1 MGLQKNIL
9 FKRDIDDIFIVI
21 EQTVIDDCRGTVH
34 TEHIFERCKLIGL
47 LIFFL
52 QLQVPFHGIK
62 YLVILAIMSAVFLAY
77 FFFCAFFFSSKQ
89 HKKNSLYFFV
99 TPFILFLVNFIGWI
113 QKYVVLALI
122 VSGVSAPFHYVLPDL
137 IFPGDKYHLI
147 MRIFPLAICWI
158 AFKLGERVGIYFK
171 ERI

>member
-1 MGLQKNIL
+1 MKLKLIL
-9 FKRDIDDIFIVI
+9 L
-21 EQTVIDDCRGTVH
+21 GSLSP
-34 TEHIFERCKLIGL
+34 LIGL

-99 TPFILFLVNFIGWI
+99 TPLYCSCHILWI
-113 QKYVVLALI
+113 DPKYVVLALI

-137 IFPGDKYHLI
+137 IFPGDKFTNNA
-147 MRIFPLAICWI
+147 IFPLAICWI
-158 AFKLGERVGIYFK
+158 AFKIGERVGIYFK

>member
-1 MGLQKNIL
+1 MEKMKLKLIL
-9 FKRDIDDIFIVI
+9 L
-21 EQTVIDDCRGTVH
+21 GSLSP
-34 TEHIFERCKLIGL
+34 LIGL

-99 TPFILFLVNFIGWI
+99 TPFISKNMLYW
-113 QKYVVLALI
+113 
-122 VSGVSAPFHYVLPDL
+122 
-137 IFPGDKYHLI
+137 
-147 MRIFPLAICWI
+147 R
-158 AFKLGERVGIYFK
+158 
-171 ERI
+171 

>member
-1 MGLQKNIL
+1 MKNAGKACNNRLYRHIRT
-9 FKRDIDDIFIVI
+9 FEKIIKNYFVI
-21 EQTVIDDCRGTVH
+21 
-34 TEHIFERCKLIGL
+34 
-47 LIFFL
+47 
-52 QLQVPFHGIK
+52 
-62 YLVILAIMSAVFLAY
+62 YY
-77 FFFCAFFFSSKQ
+77 KQ

-147 MRIFPLAICWI
+147 MLIFPLAICWI
-158 AFKLGERVGIYFK
+158 AFKIGERVGIYFK

>member
-1 MGLQKNIL
+1 MEKMKLKLIL
-9 FKRDIDDIFIVI
+9 L
-21 EQTVIDDCRGTVH
+21 GSLSP
-34 TEHIFERCKLIGL
+34 LIGL

-99 TPFILFLVNFIGWI
+99 TPFISFLVNFIGWI

-158 AFKLGERVGIYFK
+158 AFKIGERVGIYFK

>member
-1 MGLQKNIL
+1 MEKMKLKLIL
-9 FKRDIDDIFIVI
+9 L
-21 EQTVIDDCRGTVH
+21 GSLSP
-34 TEHIFERCKLIGL
+34 LIGL

-99 TPFILFLVNFIGWI
+99 TPFILFLVNFRMDPKICCIGADRI
-113 QKYVVLALI
+113 RGIRTISLC
-122 VSGVSAPFHYVLPDL
+122 SARFDISRRQISLNNEH
-137 IFPGDKYHLI
+137 ISFGHL
-147 MRIFPLAICWI
+147 LD
-158 AFKLGERVGIYFK
+158 RV
-171 ERI
+171 

>member
-1 MGLQKNIL
+1 MKLKLIL
-9 FKRDIDDIFIVI
+9 L
-21 EQTVIDDCRGTVH
+21 GSLSP
-34 TEHIFERCKLIGL
+34 LIGL

-99 TPFILFLVNFIGWI
+99 TPFILFLVRTIS
-113 QKYVVLALI
+113 LC
-122 VSGVSAPFHYVLPDL
+122 SARFDISRRQISLNNAH
-137 IFPGDKYHLI
+137 ISFGHL
-147 MRIFPLAICWI
+147 LD
-158 AFKLGERVGIYFK
+158 RV
-171 ERI
+171 